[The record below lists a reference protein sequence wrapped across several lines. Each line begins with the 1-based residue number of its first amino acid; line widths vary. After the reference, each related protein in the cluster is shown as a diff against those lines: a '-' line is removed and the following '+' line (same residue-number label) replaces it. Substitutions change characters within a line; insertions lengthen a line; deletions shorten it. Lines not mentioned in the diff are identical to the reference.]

1 MSLVMGTAG
10 HIDHGKTSL
19 IKALT
24 GIQCDRLAEEQKR
37 GITIELGFA
46 YFDLPEKNGQ
56 KIRMGIIDVP
66 GHEKFVKNMVAGA
79 NGIDFVLMVIAADEG
94 VMPQTRE
101 HLEICSLLNIRDGII
116 ALTKKDT
123 VDAEF
128 LELAKEDIR
137 EFVKGSFLE
146 NAPIFPVSSFTGE
159 GLEELKQAIAEKNY
173 VLQPKRR
180 NNIFRLP
187 VDRVF
192 SLKGY
197 GTLITGTLLSGAANV
212 GDEVSIMPKN
222 LPSKI
227 RSIQN
232 HGQSV
237 EKALAGNRTSV
248 NLANVEVSD
257 INRGDI
263 VSFPGTLFP
272 SLRWLVSLHCLSSSP
287 RGLRH
292 RSEIHFHHG
301 TKEVMA
307 KLYLKDRDVLEP
319 GETCLC
325 EARFSEPM
333 CGVFGDKCVLRSF
346 SPLQTV
352 AGASVLNP
360 LPDFPKL
367 KAVADEEKLF
377 ALEEAFL
384 DAEKAADAVYVQLTV
399 GNGKGIGI
407 KQLTVLCNLDEKNL
421 DKALQQL
428 LGQKRCVLFDKENR
442 VYLADRY
449 LADYERAMLAKVK
462 EYHEKEPLK
471 QYMPKASLLA
481 QFEPPKLAYFLLE
494 RLNRQNMI
502 LINEDGVCLKDHSVE
517 LQSHQKDLKT
527 ELLEEFEK
535 NPLNPPLLKELQEK
549 FPRSKELQNVLYL
562 LVQEKKLL
570 KISDS
575 MYFLASVMDGILTRM
590 IAFFKENQDMSPSD
604 FKEISQGLT
613 RKYAIPV
620 LEYFD
625 KERITIRVGDV
636 RKLRNTGLL

>member
-307 KLYLKDRDVLEP
+307 KLYLKDRDVLDP

-428 LGQKRCVLFDKENR
+428 LVQKRCVLFDKENR

-613 RKYAIPV
+613 RKYVIPV

>member
-272 SLRWLVSLHCLSSSP
+272 SLRWLVSLHCLPSSP

-471 QYMPKASLLA
+471 QYMSKASLLA
-481 QFEPPKLAYFLLE
+481 QFEPLKLAYFLLE

>member
-24 GIQCDRLAEEQKR
+24 GIQCDRLAEERKR

-116 ALTKKDT
+116 ALTKTDT

-128 LELAKEDIR
+128 LELAKEDVR

-159 GLEELKQAIAEKNY
+159 GLEELKRAIAEKNY

-257 INRGDI
+257 IERGDI
-263 VSFPGTLFP
+263 VSLPGTLFP
-272 SLRWLVSLHCLSSSP
+272 SLRWLVSLRCLPSSP
-287 RGLRH
+287 LGLRH

-325 EARFSEPM
+325 EVRFSEPM
-333 CGVFGDKCVLRSF
+333 CGVFGDKCVLRNF

-352 AGASVLNP
+352 AGASVINP

-367 KAVADEEKLF
+367 KAVAEQEKLF
-377 ALEEAFL
+377 ALEDWFL
-384 DAEKAADAVYVQLTV
+384 DAEKAAEAVYVQLAA

-428 LGQKRCVLFDKENR
+428 LGQKRCVLFDRENK

-449 LADYERAMLAKVK
+449 LAEYEKAMLAKVK

-481 QFEPPKLAYFLLE
+481 QFEPQKLAYFLLE
-494 RLNRQNMI
+494 RLNRQDLI

-535 NPLNPPLLKELQEK
+535 SPLNPPLLKELQEK

-575 MYFLASVMDGILTRM
+575 MYFLASVMDEILAGM

-604 FKEISQGLT
+604 FKEISKGLT